1 MAGVDVLKLI
11 FAEENQAD
19 SDDASET
26 GHEDEEAEDNELA
39 VPEELPSEE
48 EDNVEINDDETAD
61 EFVAEPDEA
70 IEEDSGNSDEPTSQQ
85 TRVYKS
91 KSGYVWQAQ
100 PLSRRR
106 APAHNIVK
114 ENCSLKESGHVAS
127 ILDAF
132 ALFLKTT
139 MKDLVVMHTNQ
150 KAEEYYHKWN
160 VENND
165 NKVWNKLEPV
175 ELDAF
180 IGLLLYAGVLLSG
193 RESVNELWKMED
205 CGRAVFRATMGIV
218 RFKAIMQF
226 LRFDD
231 LTTRMDRRKTDK
243 LAPFRELLN
252 MFTATLQ
259 NPYTPGPCLTVDEQL
274 VPYRG
279 RCPFRQYMPS
289 KPAKYG
295 LKWWLCC
302 DAENSYVCNLS
313 VYIGKQQGDNP
324 AKNVGQ
330 TVVTELVGPYRG
342 SGRNITTDNYFT
354 SVPLAEE
361 LLQHNITLVG
371 TMRKNKTEIPPE
383 FLPSRQRSDESSVF
397 GFNGYLTLVSYVPKK
412 NRAVVL
418 LSSMHHDDAVNAEQK
433 NKPQIVLD
441 YNDTKGGVDT
451 ADQLVRTYSVL
462 RKVKRWPVVCFFN
475 LLDIAALNAL
485 IIWIMNDPTWEG
497 RKKYRRRLFLKQLAR
512 SLVTPWITARA
523 NKPQSRQVRRAIL
536 AAGFEITAS
545 EREEVV
551 GTKRRCYLCGKK
563 KDRKTQYRCNGCHKP
578 VCLSH
583 CSTHTQ
589 YKCVSCQEE
598 NS

>member
-1 MAGVDVLKLI
+1 MSAPKRPKRIVGEDVLKLI

-26 GHEDEEAEDNELA
+26 GHEDEEAEDNEQA

-48 EDNVEINDDETAD
+48 EDTVEINDDKSAD

-70 IEEDSGNSDEPTSQQ
+70 IEEDTGNTDEPTSQQ
-85 TRVYKS
+85 TWVYKL

-100 PLSRRR
+100 PLPRRQ
-106 APAHNIVK
+106 APVHNIVK
-114 ENCSLKESGHVAS
+114 EKCSLKESGHVAS

-132 ALFLKTT
+132 TLFLTAE

-160 VENND
+160 VEHDD

-180 IGLLLYAGVLLSG
+180 IGLLLYAGVLLSR

-205 CGRAVFRATMGIV
+205 CGRAVFRATSGIV

-231 LTTRMDRRKTDK
+231 LTTRMERRKTDK

-259 NPYTPGPCLTVDEQL
+259 HPYTPGPCLAVDEQL

-302 DAENSYVCNLS
+302 DAENAYVCNLS
-313 VYIGKQQGDNP
+313 IYIGKQQGDNP

-330 TVVTELVGPYRG
+330 TVVSELVEPYRG

-354 SVPLAEE
+354 SVPVAKE
-361 LLQHNITLVG
+361 LLQHNMTLVG
-371 TMRKNKTEIPPE
+371 TMRK
-383 FLPSRQRSDESSVF
+383 
-397 GFNGYLTLVSYVPKK
+397 
-412 NRAVVL
+412 
-418 LSSMHHDDAVNAEQK
+418 
-433 NKPQIVLD
+433 
-441 YNDTKGGVDT
+441 
-451 ADQLVRTYSVL
+451 
-462 RKVKRWPVVCFFN
+462 
-475 LLDIAALNAL
+475 
-485 IIWIMNDPTWEG
+485 
-497 RKKYRRRLFLKQLAR
+497 
-512 SLVTPWITARA
+512 
-523 NKPQSRQVRRAIL
+523 
-536 AAGFEITAS
+536 
-545 EREEVV
+545 
-551 GTKRRCYLCGKK
+551 
-563 KDRKTQYRCNGCHKP
+563 
-578 VCLSH
+578 
-583 CSTHTQ
+583 
-589 YKCVSCQEE
+589 QEMF
-598 NS
+598 